1 MKIQH
6 DYDTYVRLWRLL
18 RRTRRLFQERH
29 VMFCPRRILQEWLP
43 AEATDEFI
51 YDVCRK
57 AGLEGYGLL
66 PSPLESAFESR
77 NFLIAFV
84 SRYLDTD
91 GPISVYP
98 LVKRAFREVYPNV
111 KISVMKRK
119 KEEGN
124 KTRNPAR
131 NKSCRVYPGWKVG
144 LEPTTFRTT
153 I

>member
-1 MKIQH
+1 MVIKVIKKKSIKMNGMKIQH
-6 DYDTYVRLWRLL
+6 DYETYVRLWRLL
-18 RRTRRLFQERH
+18 RRTRRLFKERH

-43 AEATDEFI
+43 DEATDQFI

-98 LVKRAFREVYPNV
+98 LVRRAFREVYPNV

-119 KEEGN
+119 KE
-124 KTRNPAR
+124 
-131 NKSCRVYPGWKVG
+131 
-144 LEPTTFRTT
+144 
-153 I
+153 

>member
-1 MKIQH
+1 MEIRN

-18 RRTRRLFQERH
+18 RRTRRLFRDRH

-43 AEATDEFI
+43 DEATDQFI

-84 SRYLDTD
+84 SRYLHASC
-91 GPISVYP
+91 PVVCYP
-98 LVKRAFREVYPNV
+98 LMSRAFHEVYP
-111 KISVMKRK
+111 KAKLSLLRWRK
-119 KEEGN
+119 E
-124 KTRNPAR
+124 
-131 NKSCRVYPGWKVG
+131 
-144 LEPTTFRTT
+144 
-153 I
+153 